1 MRIFQYLSFTIES
14 DQFRRFFG
22 GMSNFKFLFDV
33 EFYVPLR
40 AECRKVRV
48 RVKVYEGT
56 LV

>member
-1 MRIFQYLSFTIES
+1 MRILHVSVVSIES

-22 GMSNFKFLFDV
+22 GKSNFKFLFDV